1 MTTVHHSNACCSAL
15 QILHSE
21 KEEDIATRSSIYF
34 MITPEGSLRSQEV
47 CIYVIVSL
55 SLSDFWVC
63 DIFTGST

>member
-1 MTTVHHSNACCSAL
+1 M

-47 CIYVIVSL
+47 V
-55 SLSDFWVC
+55 FM
-63 DIFTGST
+63 